1 MKPRIS
7 RNLSEAWPIA
17 PVSERTGADDHW
29 MGCALALAERGLG
42 TVWPNP
48 AVGCVLVAGDQ
59 VVGRG
64 WTQPGGRPHA
74 ESEALARAGEAARGA
89 TAYVSLEPCAHHG
102 ETPPCAD
109 ALIAAGIARVVV
121 ALVDP
126 DPRVSGKGIHRLEA
140 AGIAVSTGVRAD
152 DAEDLN
158 RGFFKRVIDGR
169 PLVTLKVATSL
180 DGRIA
185 TGGGDSKWITGE
197 AARRRAHLLRAQND
211 AILVGARTAML
222 DRPRLTCRLAGLEDR
237 SPIRIVADR
246 RLRLPLTD
254 PLVAEAGDPPT
265 WIFTIQG
272 ADRTRRAAYQ
282 DVGVEVIE
290 LPADPDGRLDLG
302 VGFRALGERGLTRV
316 LVEGGGRLA
325 ASLVGAGLVDR
336 IEWFRAPILIGNDGI
351 AALGPLG
358 LDQVANGPRY
368 TRISRIDLGDDV
380 LESYVATT

>member
-1 MKPRIS
+1 
-7 RNLSEAWPIA
+7 
-17 PVSERTGADDHW
+17 

-42 TVWPNP
+42 AVWPNP

-74 ESEALARAGEAARGA
+74 ESEALARAGAAARGA

-126 DPRVSGKGIHRLEA
+126 DPRVSGKGIEGLEA
-140 AGIAVSTGVRAD
+140 AGIAVSTGVRAE

-158 RGFFKRVIDGR
+158 RGFLKRVIEGR

-222 DRPRLTCRLAGLEDR
+222 DRPRLTCRLPGLEDR

-265 WIFTIQG
+265 WLFTIQG
-272 ADRTRRAAYQ
+272 ADSTRRAAYE

-290 LPADPDGRLDLG
+290 LPADSDGRLDLG

-358 LDQVANGPRY
+358 LDQVANGPRD